1 MGMAL
6 AMPSGRRDYPYTAIV
21 ADYPGAEHLDQ
32 VGKTIWYN
40 GIPTIKAKTSHVVAQ
55 GLGGVMIWSLDSD
68 AKGTRSLLS
77 ASMKPSSQSPRPRP
91 HSRLSDIGLRSSNS
105 PIGTRHGAWGR
116 TAFLRRE
123 KKPGHHSVPRL
134 AFRYVNEQAN
144 SKSSVAPPSIPPPE
158 IRKSPPRFRSQRGHL
173 GKR

>member
-68 AKGTRSLLS
+68 AKGTRPLLS
-77 ASMKPSSQSPRPRP
+77 AIDETLKSKP
-91 HSRLSDIGLRSSNS
+91 
-105 PIGTRHGAWGR
+105 
-116 TAFLRRE
+116 
-123 KKPGHHSVPRL
+123 
-134 AFRYVNEQAN
+134 
-144 SKSSVAPPSIPPPE
+144 APPSPL
-158 IRKSPPRFRSQRGHL
+158 KAQ
-173 GKR
+173 